1 METLKVTIKNNKARK
16 LMEDLKEM
24 DWINFEEETT
34 KPKVDFKK
42 FQGILTKEEGEEYL
56 RFLDE
61 IRNEWER
68 DI

>member
-1 METLKVTIKNNKARK
+1 METLVVEIKNKKARK

-24 DWINFEEETT
+24 DWINFKVDST
-34 KPKVDFKK
+34 KPKVDFRK
-42 FQGILTKEEGEEYL
+42 FEGILSKKEGKEYL
-56 RFLDE
+56 RFIDE